1 METKSEYHLGKM
13 APLSLLQ
20 FRNLASNAPRAA
32 RPPDISDD
40 DYLSILKNQ
49 FVGQAPPELAQRSQD
64 IQNSPN
70 LTSIRIVLD
79 QLVTRI
85 DDLVPPVHEP
95 VSLNDVLAELRR
107 FQRTTDPRDQIIQ
120 LVGYMPMI
128 SKYIDVAP
136 VQQAVLEGTPV
147 QPILDQLVSEFSRRV
162 TLLLTV
168 GDTPPPFK
176 YLAPVYAKYRAAYQV
191 ARDDTTRTQATQAYK
206 NDILNQLDGGNRP
219 IQYPPTTTSA
229 MGFYTPAFEPTAGTF
244 NVYLAEATP
253 GLNVVPGWSIQGLT
267 GVYGNVTVT
276 AYTANVYS
284 DALISP
290 GPPPVS
296 YPFVSVAT
304 VVADAP
310 NPDIRPSSMLR
321 MTLAPPVESNLVAAS
336 NITGAPS
343 FSYYDPR
350 LYDSSK
356 IIGTESRIRNLG
368 SNVAT
373 TEGRNVFHT
382 VTDRGAGTGALT
394 AMAAIGAQEPYMFG
408 GQSQWLPGSLKQHT
422 AFSLTQRLSLPLSN
436 VGGYLGNT
444 VQVDIF
450 PREGGDLLT
459 NMYLQCALPAGTYTE
474 LVGRALIDKVEFLVD
489 GITYES
495 ITDDWYIIRDQLFL
509 DADEKLGMY
518 QAISGGVPEGTNVVA
533 AGQLGLIIPLEFFF
547 CQRYTHG
554 EKRTRP
560 YFPLCALT
568 LSTVSVRFTF
578 NTQKWITNTATAIDI
593 LEPRLLIEEI
603 TLTPDERMYFRS
615 RPFTYKVPRVWKE
628 ATQDYTQ
635 GIARMNLTA
644 NFPVTMMVWF
654 VRNKQYETQDARYF
668 ESRYSLGYTTQY
680 IQAATPVTFFNG
692 VALKYIDTIEYA
704 TLYLNNQNVLSNF
717 PGGLYYT
724 FKQSVDHGLSVPT
737 KNIYMYCFSER
748 PAEYNQ
754 GGALDFSTLNSQTT
768 HLDIKFS
775 DAYAPQIAA
784 DFSLNLFYYGYATLH
799 IEAGTCSLL
808 K

>member
-1 METKSEYHLGKM
+1 M
-13 APLSLLQ
+13 ALSLLQ
-20 FRNLASNAPRAA
+20 LRNLAYNVPRQA
-32 RPPDISDD
+32 RPPDISDA
-40 DYLSILKNQ
+40 DYLALMKTQLKDPVSQEVNVQ
-49 FVGQAPPELAQRSQD
+49 VRALQTLETLAAFTAA
-64 IQNSPN
+64 
-70 LTSIRIVLD
+70 LAA
-79 QLVTRI
+79 LVTRV
-85 DDLVPPVHEP
+85 DDLIPPLHEP
-95 VSLNDVLAELRR
+95 VSLNDVLAELTR
-107 FQRTTDPRDQIIQ
+107 FRSTIDPMDQTIQ
-120 LVGYMPMI
+120 MIGYMPMI
-128 SKYIDVAP
+128 AKYIDVVA

-147 QPILDQLVSEFSRRV
+147 QPVLDMLVSEFSRRV

-176 YLAPVYAKYRAAYQV
+176 YLIPVYKKFRAAYQV
-191 ARDDTTRTQATQAYK
+191 GRDDATRARATQAYK
-206 NDILNQLDGGNRP
+206 NDVLNQLDGGSRP
-219 IQYPPTTTSA
+219 VVYPPTTTSM
-229 MGFYTPAFEPTAGTF
+229 MGFYAPAFDPTAGTF
-244 NVYLAEATP
+244 NVYLTEATP
-253 GLNVVPGWSIQGLT
+253 GLNIVPGWSVQGLT

-276 AYTANVYS
+276 EYTANVYS

-290 GPPPVS
+290 GPPAVS

-321 MTLAPPVESNLVAAS
+321 MTLAPPVESNLVAVS

-356 IIGTESRIRNLG
+356 IIGTEGRVRELG

-373 TEGRNVFHT
+373 SEGRHVFHT
-382 VTDRGAGTGALT
+382 VVDRGAGTGALT

-408 GQSQWLPGSLKQHT
+408 GQSNWIPGSLKQHT
-422 AFSLTQRLSLPLSN
+422 AFSLTQRVSLPLSN

-489 GITYES
+489 GIAYES
-495 ITDDWYIIRDQLFL
+495 ITDDWYVIRDQLFL

-518 QAISGGVPEGTNVVA
+518 EAISGGTPEGTNVVA
-533 AGQLGLIIPLEFFF
+533 AGQLGLVIPLEFFF
-547 CQRYTHG
+547 CHRYTHG

-560 YFPLCALT
+560 FFPLCALT
-568 LSTVSVRFTF
+568 LSTISVRFTF
-578 NTQKWITNTATAIDI
+578 NTQKWITNSVTPIEI
-593 LEPRLLIEEI
+593 IQPRLLIEEV
-603 TLTPDERMYFRS
+603 TLSPEERMYFRS

-628 ATQDYTQ
+628 ATQDYKE
-635 GIARMNLTA
+635 GLVRLNLTA

-654 VRNKQYETQDARYF
+654 VRNKQYEEDDARYF
-668 ESRYSLGYTTQY
+668 ESRYALGYTTQY

-692 VALKYIDTIEYA
+692 VALNYIDTIEYA

-724 FKQSVDHGLSVPT
+724 FKQSIDHRLSVPT
-737 KNIYMYCFSER
+737 KNMYMYCFSER

-768 HLDIKFS
+768 HLDIKFL

-784 DFSLNLFYYGYATLH
+784 NFSLNLFYYGYATLH
-799 IEAGTCSLL
+799 IEDGRCSLL

>member
-1 METKSEYHLGKM
+1 METKSEYHLEEM

-32 RPPDISDD
+32 RPPNTSDD
-40 DYLSILKNQ
+40 EYLTFLKNQ
-49 FVGQAPPELAQRSQD
+49 FKDQAPPEL
-64 IQNSPN
+64 IQAGEIQTI
-70 LTSIRIVLD
+70 TSLAALRIMLD
-79 QLVTRI
+79 ALVTRI
-85 DDLVPPVHEP
+85 DDLIPPIHEP
-95 VSLNDVLAELRR
+95 LSLNDVLAELSR
-107 FQRTTDPRDQIIQ
+107 FQNTTDPRDQIIQ

-147 QPILDQLVSEFSRRV
+147 QPILDQLVSEFSRRIN
-162 TLLLTV
+162 LLQTNIEV
-168 GDTPPPFK
+168 PPQFA
-176 YLAPVYAKYRAAYQV
+176 YLIPTYKKYRAAYLV
-191 ARDDTTRTQATQAYK
+191 ARDDATRAQAKQSYK
-206 NDILNQLDGGNRP
+206 NDLLNQLDGGDRP
-219 IQYPPTTTSA
+219 LPYPPTTTSA

-244 NVYLAEATP
+244 NVYLTEATP
-253 GLNVVPGWSIQGLT
+253 GLDIKPGWSIQGLT
-267 GVYGNVTVT
+267 GVYGNVTV
-276 AYTANVYS
+276 ASYTANVYS
-284 DALISP
+284 DALINP
-290 GPPPVS
+290 GPPAISFPYVS
-296 YPFVSVAT
+296 SA
-304 VVADAP
+304 VVTSDQP

-321 MTLAPPVESNLVAAS
+321 MTLAPPSDSNLAAQS

-356 IIGTESRIRNLG
+356 IKGTESRIRNLG

-373 TEGRNVFHT
+373 TEGRNVYHT
-382 VTDRGAGTGALT
+382 VSDRGAGTGALT

-408 GQSQWLPGSLKQHT
+408 GQSNWLPGSLKQHT

-474 LVGRALIDKVEFLVD
+474 LIGRALIDKVEFLVD

-495 ITDDWYIIRDQLFL
+495 ITDDWYVIRDQLFL

-518 QAISGGVPEGTNVVA
+518 EAISGGVPEGTNVVA
-533 AGQLGLIIPLEFFF
+533 ADQLRLIIPLEFFF

-560 YFPLCALT
+560 YFPMCALT

-578 NTQKWITNTATAIDI
+578 NTQKWITNSAATIDI
-593 LEPRLLIEEI
+593 LDPRLLIEEI

-615 RPFTYKVPRVWKE
+615 RSFTYKVPRVWKE
-628 ATQDYTQ
+628 ATQTYTN
-635 GIARMNLTA
+635 GLARLNLTA

-668 ESRYSLGYTTQY
+668 ESRYAYGYTTQY

-754 GGALDFSTLNSQTT
+754 GGALDFSTLNAQTT

-799 IEAGTCSLL
+799 IEGGTCSLL

>member
-32 RPPDISDD
+32 RPTGMSDD
-40 DYLSILKNQ
+40 DYLAFLKNQ
-49 FVGQAPPELAQRSQD
+49 FVGQAPPELAQRAQD

-70 LTSIRIVLD
+70 LTSVRIVLD

-107 FQRTTDPRDQIIQ
+107 FQRTTDPRDQTIQ
-120 LVGYMPMI
+120 LIGYMPMI
-128 SKYIDVAP
+128 AKYIDVAA

-147 QPILDQLVSEFSRRV
+147 QPILDLLVSDFPRRV

-168 GDTPPPFK
+168 GDTPPPPPFK

-206 NDILNQLDGGNRP
+206 NDILNELDGGVRP

-229 MGFYTPAFEPTAGTF
+229 MGFYTPAFDPTAGTF

-253 GLNVVPGWSIQGLT
+253 GLNLGPGWSIQGLT

-290 GPPPVS
+290 GPPAVS
-296 YPFVSVAT
+296 YPYVSRAV
-304 VVADAP
+304 VVADQP
-310 NPDIRPSSMLR
+310 NLDIRPSSMLR
-321 MTLAPPVESNLVAAS
+321 MTLAPPPSSNLAS
-336 NITGAPS
+336 NVTAAPS

-350 LYDSSK
+350 LYDSAK
-356 IIGTESRIRNLG
+356 IIGTEGRVRELG

-373 TEGRNVFHT
+373 SEGRHVFHT

-408 GQSQWLPGSLKQHT
+408 GQSKWLPGSLKQHT
-422 AFSLTQRLSLPLSN
+422 AFAVTQRLSLPLSN
-436 VGGYLGNT
+436 IGGYLGKT

-533 AGQLGLIIPLEFFF
+533 ADQLGLIIPLEFFF

-568 LSTVSVRFTF
+568 LSTISVRFTF
-578 NTQKWITNTATAIDI
+578 NTQKWITNTAATIDI
-593 LEPRLLIEEI
+593 IQPKLLIEEV

-628 ATQDYTQ
+628 ATQDYNQ
-635 GIARMNLTA
+635 GLVRMNLTA

-692 VALKYIDTIEYA
+692 VGLKYVDTIEYA

-754 GGALDFSTLNSQTT
+754 GGALDFSTLNAQTT
-768 HLDIKFS
+768 HLDIKFQ
-775 DAYAPQIAA
+775 DAYAPQIAS

-799 IEAGTCSLL
+799 IEGGACSLL

>member
-1 METKSEYHLGKM
+1 M
-13 APLSLLQ
+13 
-20 FRNLASNAPRAA
+20 
-32 RPPDISDD
+32 DD
-40 DYLSILKNQ
+40 DQYLAFLKSR
-49 FVGQAPPELAQRSQD
+49 FTIPVVAEL
-64 IQNSPN
+64 IQPVRE
-70 LTSIRIVLD
+70 LQTITSFNAFTAK
-79 QLVTRI
+79 LVSLVAMI
-85 DDLVPPVHEP
+85 DDLVPPIHTP
-95 VSLNDVLAELRR
+95 VSLNDILTELRR
-107 FQRTTDPRDQIIQ
+107 FQKTTDPNDQKIQ
-120 LVGYMPMI
+120 LIWYLPMI
-128 SKYIDVAP
+128 SKYIDVSAI
-136 VQQAVLEGTPV
+136 QNALKTDSE
-147 QPILDQLVSEFSRRV
+147 PIQFLLDRLVSEFSRRV
-162 TLLLTV
+162 TLLLTIS
-168 GDTPPPFK
+168 DNPPPFQ
-176 YLAPVYAKYRAAYQV
+176 YLLPVYAKYRAAYQV
-191 ARDDTTRTQATQAYK
+191 ARDDATRSQATQAYK
-206 NDILNQLDGGNRP
+206 NDILNQLDAGSRP
-219 IQYPPTTTSA
+219 VVYPSVTTSV
-229 MGFYTPAFEPTAGTF
+229 MGFYTPAFDPTSGTF
-244 NVYLAEATP
+244 NVYITEATP
-253 GLNVVPGWSIQGLT
+253 GLNIVPGWSIQGLT
-267 GVYGNVTVT
+267 GVYGNVTIT

-290 GPPPVS
+290 GPPAISFPYVS
-296 YPFVSVAT
+296 SV
-304 VVADAP
+304 VVTADQP

-321 MTLAPPVESNLVAAS
+321 MTLAPPVESNLVAVS
-336 NITGAPS
+336 NVTGAPS

-356 IIGTESRIRNLG
+356 IIGTEGRIRNLG
-368 SNVAT
+368 SNVST
-373 TEGRNVFHT
+373 SEGREVYHT
-382 VTDRGAGTGALT
+382 VTDRGAGTGALL

-408 GQSQWLPGSLKQHT
+408 GQSYWLPGSLKQHT
-422 AFSLTQRLSLPLSN
+422 AFAVTQRLSLPLSN
-436 VGGYLGNT
+436 VGGYLGKT

-495 ITDDWYIIRDQLFL
+495 ITDDWFIIRDQLFL

-518 QAISGGVPEGTNVVA
+518 EAISGGVPEGTNVVA
-533 AGQLGLIIPLEFFF
+533 ADQLGLIIPLEFFF

-560 YFPLCALT
+560 YFPMCALT

-578 NTQKWITNTATAIDI
+578 NTQAWITNTAATIDLI
-593 LEPRLLIEEI
+593 QPRLLIEEV

-628 ATQDYTQ
+628 ATQTYTN
-635 GIARMNLTA
+635 GLARLNLTA
-644 NFPVTMMVWF
+644 NFPVTMMAWF

-668 ESRYSLGYTTQY
+668 DSRYALGYTTQY

-692 VALKYIDTIEYA
+692 VGLNYIDTIEYA

-754 GGALDFSTLNSQTT
+754 GGALDFSTLNAQTT

-775 DAYAPQIAA
+775 DAYAPQIAS

-799 IEAGTCSLL
+799 IEGGTCSLL